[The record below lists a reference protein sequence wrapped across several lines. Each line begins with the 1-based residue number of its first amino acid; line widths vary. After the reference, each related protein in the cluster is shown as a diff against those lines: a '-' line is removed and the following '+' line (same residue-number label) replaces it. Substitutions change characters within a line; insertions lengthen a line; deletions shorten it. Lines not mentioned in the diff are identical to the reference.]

1 VAAGGVKM
9 NFSGTTKE
17 ALADISGAKAPAS
30 LKQGNHDKEQTTL
43 SEDISGAK
51 APASLKLS
59 DETSPAAAPA
69 ISPGQKPRPH

>member
-1 VAAGGVKM
+1 
-9 NFSGTTKE
+9 
-17 ALADISGAKAPAS
+17 